1 MRAIDERASTR
12 VERFRFGTAYF
23 HERMPRVWSRNF
35 LMVDEA
41 AGVPPVQRLLADS
54 DRLQGG
60 AGLAHRKLVFAD
72 AAAGASAGGR
82 LEREGWRLGRNR
94 LMAYRATRRPQAGS
108 APGQVQE
115 VDSAALVAARAEII
129 RSYPETRDEET
140 VRQLLDADLVVGA
153 VAGERCFA
161 FLAGGA
167 VVSYCRVYSDGTVA
181 QIEDVATLPSGRRK
195 GYSGAVISKALA
207 ETVRAHD
214 LTFILADDSD
224 WPGDWYARM
233 GFETIGMLCELVQ
246 PRAPSGAAVRLRRL
260 RWPRSEDLYEKRRRR
275 HDVALV
281 RRPYLQERSAHGRVR
296 LA

>member
-1 MRAIDERASTR
+1 VLAFLHSIDERASTR

-23 HERMPRVWSRNF
+23 NERMPRVWSRNF

-41 AGVPPVQRLLADS
+41 AGVPPLRRLLADS
-54 DRLQGG
+54 DRLHGE

-72 AAAGASAGGR
+72 AAAGARVGGR
-82 LEREGWRLGRNR
+82 LDGEGWRLAGSR
-94 LMAYRATRRPQAGS
+94 LMAYRATRLPQSGS

-115 VDSAALVAARAEII
+115 VESAALVTVRAEII
-129 RSYPETRDEET
+129 RSDPETRDEET
-140 VRQLLDADLVVGA
+140 VRQLLDSDLVVGA

-161 FLAGGA
+161 FRAGGA
-167 VVSYCRVYSDGTVA
+167 VVSYCRVFSDGKVA
-181 QIEDVATLPSGRRK
+181 QIEDVATLPWARRK

-207 ETVRAHD
+207 ETVDSHD

-246 PRAPSGAAVRLRRL
+246 PRARPRAPRRGLRRL
-260 RWPRSEDLYEKRRRR
+260 RWPR
-275 HDVALV
+275 
-281 RRPYLQERSAHGRVR
+281 G
-296 LA
+296 